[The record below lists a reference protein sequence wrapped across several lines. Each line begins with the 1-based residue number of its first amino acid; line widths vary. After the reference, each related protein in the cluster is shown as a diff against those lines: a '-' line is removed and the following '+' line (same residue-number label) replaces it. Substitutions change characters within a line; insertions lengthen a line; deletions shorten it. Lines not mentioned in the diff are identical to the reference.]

1 MDNSELIKRE
11 IEARAKDEADARA
24 ILDRAAEEKRST
36 TAEEDEQFDKFVTS
50 SEVRK
55 GRIDK
60 LVKLS
65 ADSAGITEMVRG
77 LVSDT
82 TDHDSGKGSAA
93 PVRYETQILESIR
106 SIVDAR
112 KAGGEVPGEIGLD
125 IPFDIEAVRA
135 ISDFANGS
143 SLYVSD
149 FSTRVAVFQ
158 RTMSPWISLGT
169 VINANNGR
177 PLILPGVSG
186 DGTAFTPGEGTAI
199 TASDPTLGTATATPK
214 SYKGL
219 AYVSQEAEEDELIG
233 LMQII
238 ARTQG
243 RYLGLAFGTDA
254 SAAVLSGGTN
264 GGTAGGLGGGSTAAF
279 FGYEDLLDLKYG
291 AAAPYRLVGVWV
303 AANTAIKKIR
313 KFTDKNGQYLW
324 EPSVAQGQPDR
335 FDGQPIYEDPGLAAV
350 ASATKS
356 VVYGDPL
363 AFVIK
368 QMALRVAV
376 SSDFKFDTDQIA
388 IKSVYRAGGAVDD
401 AAALRYLV
409 SANS

>member
-1 MDNSELIKRE
+1 MDNRELIQRE
-11 IEARAKDEADARA
+11 IDARAKDEADARA
-24 ILDRAAEEKRST
+24 ILDLAAEEKRST
-36 TAEEDEQFDKFVTS
+36 TAEEDERFDKLVTS

-55 GRIDK
+55 GRIEK

-65 ADSAGITEMVRG
+65 SDSSGIAEAVRG
-77 LVSDT
+77 IVDAT
-82 TDHDSGKGSAA
+82 TDGDSGRGSGTV
-93 PVRYETQILESIR
+93 VRYETKIIESIR
-106 SIVDAR
+106 SIVDAQ
-112 KAGGEVPGEIGLD
+112 KAGGEVPGEIGID
-125 IPFDIEAVRA
+125 VPFDIEAVRA

-158 RTMSPWISLGT
+158 RTMSPWIGLGT
-169 VINANNGR
+169 IINANNGR
-177 PLILPGVSG
+177 PLILPNVTG

-243 RYLGLAFGTDA
+243 RYLGLAFGADA
-254 SAAVLSGGTN
+254 TAAVLSGGTN

-291 AAAPYRLVGVWV
+291 AAAPYRLVGNWV
-303 AANTAIKKIR
+303 MSNGAIKQVR
-313 KFTDKNGQYLW
+313 KFKDKNGQYLW
-324 EPSVAQGQPDR
+324 EPAVAQGQPDL
-335 FDGQPIYEDPGLAAV
+335 FDGQPVYEDPGLAAP

-363 AFVIK
+363 SFVIK